1 MMIKVFLVD
10 DQCLML
16 EGMRAILQP
25 ESAIEIVGV
34 AQDGQAAIAQIP
46 KLQPDIVLL
55 DIEMPKMNGI
65 TATQYICQYLP
76 NTQVIVLTSHKN
88 RTYVAQALQA
98 GASGYVLKSSLATD
112 LKQAIYSLSRGYSYI
127 ESKLLTQAV
136 NKIQGIKP
144 TKSENKNT
152 YLKRYRKI
160 LYTPST
166 ATSQQL
172 NSRLETAENTTLRA
186 INNPSLGINKAS
198 LDSIFTPLSPD
209 DLEFTN
215 DDLEFTNPRQTSK
228 SVRAKFRNRKKS
240 YLKHF
245 DRQTILLLI
254 AIASLGL
261 SIIIFS

>member
-10 DQCLML
+10 DQCLIL
-16 EGMRAILQP
+16 EGMKAILKP

-34 AQDGQAAIAQIP
+34 AQDGQTAIAQIP

-65 TATQYICQYLP
+65 TATQYICQYVP

-88 RTYVAQALQA
+88 RNYVAQALQA

-136 NKIQGIKP
+136 NKIQGINP
-144 TKSENKNT
+144 TKSKNHNT

-160 LYTPST
+160 LYAPS
-166 ATSQQL
+166 AASSQQL
-172 NSRLETAENTTLRA
+172 NSRLETAENTTLRTNNC
-186 INNPSLGINKAS
+186 NNPPLGINKAS
-198 LDSIFTPLSPD
+198 LDPIFTPLSAD
-209 DLEFTN
+209 DL
-215 DDLEFTNPRQTSK
+215 DFTNPRPTTRSL
-228 SVRAKFRNRKKS
+228 RAKFRNRKKS

-254 AIASLGL
+254 AITSLGL
-261 SIIIFS
+261 SIILFS

>member
-10 DQCLML
+10 DQCLIL
-16 EGMRAILQP
+16 EGMKAILKP
-25 ESAIEIVGV
+25 ESDIEIVGV
-34 AQDGQAAIAQIP
+34 AQDGQTAIAEIP

-65 TATQYICQYLP
+65 TATKYICQYLP

-136 NKIQGIKP
+136 NKIQGVNP
-144 TKSENKNT
+144 TKPENHNT

-160 LYTPST
+160 LYTPSA
-166 ATSQQL
+166 ATSSQQL
-172 NSRLETAENTTLRA
+172 NYRLETAENTIFRA
-186 INNPSLGINKAS
+186 NTVKKTQLGIDKAS
-198 LDSIFTPLSPD
+198 LDSLFTPLSAD
-209 DLEFTN
+209 DL
-215 DDLEFTNPRQTSK
+215 DFTNPEQLIKPLRT
-228 SVRAKFRNRKKS
+228 RLRRRKKN
-240 YLKHF
+240 YLKQI
-245 DRQTILLLI
+245 DRQTILFLI
-254 AIASLGL
+254 AIATFGL